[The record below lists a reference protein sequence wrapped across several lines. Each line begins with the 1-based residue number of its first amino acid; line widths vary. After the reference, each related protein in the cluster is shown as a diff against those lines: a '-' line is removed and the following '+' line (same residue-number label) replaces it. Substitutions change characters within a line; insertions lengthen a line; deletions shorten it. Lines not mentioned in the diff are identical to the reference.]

1 MAHSSVL
8 RTPLPAPQRLAS
20 AMMTL
25 LLSGLP
31 LHASLVQA
39 ASTTTATAT
48 SSTTSAQQSTPLS
61 ISTTI
66 TATHLTW
73 QASAAHG
80 AATLRL
86 GSRSGEWLRD
96 ITLPTN
102 ALALSAQD
110 AALPD
115 GEYTFELTL
124 APALAATRSRSA
136 DESIAPVLVSNTQ
149 GATQSGYVSVR
160 AGRFVLPVTE
170 TSDPGVTVKSA
181 LLVKDAVVTQ
191 DSIVQGRVCA
201 GLDCAA
207 TEAFGSDTLR
217 MKENNT
223 RLKFEET
230 RTASAPTRV
239 WQIIANDVANG
250 GANFL
255 GIEDVTGALMPI
267 RWMAGAPA
275 NSLLIDA
282 QGRLGARTATPA
294 QDIHIRTGDTPGI
307 RHEQNTTSG
316 FTPQTW
322 DVAGNEANFFVRD
335 LSSGSLLPLRIRPGA
350 PQSSLDIASSG
361 SIGLGTPRPTAA
373 LHVRRADGNAKV
385 LVENTTTASTSPV
398 VELKNDGPV
407 VAALLRGSP
416 ATRWTATAD
425 SADFRFAG
433 DSGVSALA
441 VQANGG
447 LTVPGI
453 LSQGSSRSLKHDIKP
468 VGVESI
474 LQSVR
479 KLPVY
484 AWQYRSDQNASTHL
498 GPMAEDVHQATQ
510 LGESPRRLAPSDI
523 ASLATAAVQALN
535 QQLAARDAELNA
547 LQQRFL
553 ELESRLTRQLRSQ
566 P

>member
-1 MAHSSVL
+1 MAHPILFKTL
-8 RTPLPAPQRLAS
+8 RPSPQRLAS
-20 AMMTL
+20 ALMTL

-31 LHASLVQA
+31 LHASLAQA
-39 ASTTTATAT
+39 ASTT
-48 SSTTSAQQSTPLS
+48 QSTPLS
-61 ISTTI
+61 ISSTV

-73 QASAAHG
+73 QASSAHG

-86 GSRSGEWLRD
+86 ASRSGEWLRD
-96 ITLPTN
+96 IPLPAS
-102 ALALSAQD
+102 ALALSAHD

-115 GEYTFELTL
+115 GDYIYELTL
-124 APALAATRSRSA
+124 APALNATRSRTA
-136 DESIAPVLVSNTQ
+136 DESAAPTPASTPQ
-149 GATQSGYVSVR
+149 GAAQSGYVSVR
-160 AGRFVLPVTE
+160 AGRFVQPVAE
-170 TSDPGVTVKSA
+170 TSDPSVVTKSA
-181 LLVKDAVVTQ
+181 MLVKDVVVAE
-191 DSIVQGRVCA
+191 DSIVQGRFCV
-201 GLDCAA
+201 GLDCA
-207 TEAFGSDTLR
+207 TSETFGSDTLR
-217 MKENNT
+217 LKENNT

-230 RTASAPTRV
+230 RTTPAPTRV
-239 WQIIANDVANG
+239 WQIIANDLASS

-307 RHEQNTTSG
+307 RYEQNTTSG

-335 LSSGSLLPLRIRPGA
+335 QSSGNLLPLRIRPGA

-407 VAALLRGSP
+407 VAALLRGSS

-425 SADFRFAG
+425 IADFRFAG

-441 VQANGG
+441 VQANGD

-453 LSQGSSRSLKHDIKP
+453 LSQGSSRSLKHDITP
-468 VGVESI
+468 VGVASI

-479 KLPVY
+479 ELPIY
-484 AWQYRSDQNASTHL
+484 AWQYLSDQNASTHL
-498 GPMAEDVHQATQ
+498 GPMAEDVHQARQ

-553 ELESRLTRQLRSQ
+553 ELESRLSRQLRSQ

>member
-1 MAHSSVL
+1 MAHPSFL
-8 RTPLPAPQRLAS
+8 KTPLQAPQRLAS
-20 AMMTL
+20 ALMTL

-31 LHASLVQA
+31 VHASLAQT
-39 ASTTTATAT
+39 ASPGAATAT
-48 SSTTSAQQSTPLS
+48 SAPSAALS
-61 ISTTI
+61 IRTTI
-66 TATHLTW
+66 SATHLTW
-73 QASAAHG
+73 QASAPHG

-86 GSRSGEWLRD
+86 ATRSGEWLRD
-96 ITLPTN
+96 ITLPAN

-110 AALPD
+110 AGLPD

-124 APALAATRSRSA
+124 APALAAMRQRAA
-136 DESIAPVLVSNTQ
+136 DESAAQTPVSNIQ

-160 AGRFVLPVTE
+160 AGRFVLPVME
-170 TSDPGVTVKSA
+170 ASDTSAAAKSA
-181 LLVKDAVVTQ
+181 MLIKDTVVAE
-191 DSIVQGRVCA
+191 DSIVQGRFCM
-201 GLDCAA
+201 GLDCA
-207 TEAFGSDTLR
+207 TSEAFGSDTLR

-230 RTASAPTRV
+230 RTAPAPTRV
-239 WQIIANDVANG
+239 WQIIANDSPSG

-255 GIEDVTGALMPI
+255 GIEDVTGTLTPI

-275 NSLLIDA
+275 NSLLINA

-294 QDIHIRTGDTPGI
+294 QDVHILTGNTPAI
-307 RHEQNTTSG
+307 RLEQNNTSS

-335 LSSGSLLPLRIRPGA
+335 LSFGSRLPLRIRPGA

-361 SIGLGTPRPTAA
+361 LVGLGTPRPTAA
-373 LHVRRADGNAKV
+373 MHVRRADGNAKV
-385 LVENTTTASTSPV
+385 LIENTTTASTNPL

-407 VAALLRGSP
+407 VSALVRGSP
-416 ATRWTATAD
+416 TTRWTTTAGI
-425 SADFRFAG
+425 ADFRFAG
-433 DSGVSALA
+433 DSGATELA
-441 VQANGG
+441 AQTNGD

-453 LSQGSSRSLKHDIKP
+453 LSQGSSRSLKHDIAP

-479 KLPVY
+479 ELPVY

-523 ASLATAAVQALN
+523 ASLATAAVQALS

-553 ELESRLTRQLRSQ
+553 QLESRLVQPVWSQ